1 MPQFTSDYSFDT
13 GQLNAAQ
20 QGDALS
26 GMEGAGGGGADFG
39 GLVGTILG
47 ERRRKE
53 QMALAERRRQEQLQ
67 EQARQRQE
75 AMMRDQ
81 QRQGRMDQQRQEAM
95 ESGPYGKQSGFQDAR
110 RAQNFRNSL
119 DANRTAAQRASSM
132 VGGGASQAFGDSA
145 RQAQAM
151 MMAGLPIYDYT
162 GMKDIV
168 AGNAGASQAA
178 VGQAGENLR
187 QMRAQG
193 GPTVAQQLAGIGSL

>member
-1 MPQFTSDYSFDT
+1 MPQFTSGYDFDT

-26 GMEGAGGGGADFG
+26 GMEGVGGGGGGADFG

-53 QMALAERRRQEQLQ
+53 QQTLAEQRRQEQLQ
-67 EQARQRQE
+67 ERARQRQE

-81 QRQGRMDQQRQEAM
+81 QRQGRMEQQRQEAM
-95 ESGPYGKQSGFQDAR
+95 ARDEPFQKMRTAKALETGFGRNKMNLSTMIGGPQASHFQDYAAR
-110 RAQNFRNSL
+110 
-119 DANRTAAQRASSM
+119 
-132 VGGGASQAFGDSA
+132 
-145 RQAQAM
+145 
-151 MMAGLPIYDYT
+151 MAGMQAAGVPIYDYT

-178 VGQAGENLR
+178 VGEAGANLR
-187 QMRAQG
+187 QQRE
-193 GPTVAQQLAGIGSL
+193 QQFNASPAGMQYAALNRR